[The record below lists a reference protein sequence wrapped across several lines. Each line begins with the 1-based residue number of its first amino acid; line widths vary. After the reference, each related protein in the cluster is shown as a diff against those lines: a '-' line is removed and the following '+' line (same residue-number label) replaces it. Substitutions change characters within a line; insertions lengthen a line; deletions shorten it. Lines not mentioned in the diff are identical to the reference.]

1 MTFLHD
7 TIQFHKSVFQKI
19 ALNKIFFIFLM
30 GFYLLADM
38 LKYYQP
44 YLSIYLKNENLTF
57 MDSFI
62 NFLVGLTIIIAYMS
76 YACLWS
82 LYFKRREK
90 TKDKLKAFFA
100 PLINFRLYV
109 VYFSFVFIIILGLS
123 LSIRF
128 IPELNLIFNEALKIF
143 TDKAN
148 SGLSE
153 DERIALIFASEK
165 ILTMYNEINIFQM
178 IGALITFFTSIIMA
192 YFAIIFSL
200 PLVLKNKSNKA
211 FKSMKTSIQSVFT
224 NFKLFI
230 LTIGIYLLLKTIGE
244 SIVSDIDV
252 LNKVIPI
259 ILDSILFF
267 YIVIGLENFI
277 LTKEKNSV

>member
-1 MTFLHD
+1 MNFLQD

-19 ALNKIFFIFLM
+19 VLNKLFFIFLM

-44 YLSIYLKNENLTF
+44 YLNSYLKNENLTF
-57 MDSFI
+57 LDSFV

-82 LYFKRREK
+82 LYFKRKEK
-90 TKDKLKAFFA
+90 TKDKIKAFFA

-109 VYFSFVFIIILGLS
+109 VYFSFVFLIVLGLS

-128 IPELNLIFNEALKIF
+128 IPELNSIFNESLKIF
-143 TDKAN
+143 TDKSN
-148 SGLSE
+148 SGMSE
-153 DERIALIFASEK
+153 QERIALIFASEK
-165 ILTMYNEINIFQM
+165 ILTIYNEISVFQM
-178 IGALITFFTSIIMA
+178 IGALITFFISIIIA
-192 YFAIIFSL
+192 YCSIIFSL
-200 PLVLKNKSNKA
+200 PLVLKSKSNKA
-211 FKSMKTSIQSVFT
+211 FKSIKISIQSVFS
-224 NFKLFI
+224 NFKIFI
-230 LTIGIYLLLKTIGE
+230 LTIGFYFLLKAILE
-244 SIVSDIDV
+244 SLVSDIDF

-259 ILDSILFF
+259 ILDSVLFF

>member
-1 MTFLHD
+1 MNFLQD

-19 ALNKIFFIFLM
+19 VLNKLFFIFLM

-44 YLSIYLKNENLTF
+44 YLNSYLKNENLTF
-57 MDSFI
+57 LDSFV

-90 TKDKLKAFFA
+90 TKDKIKAFFA

-109 VYFSFVFIIILGLS
+109 VYFSFVFLIVLGLS

-128 IPELNLIFNEALKIF
+128 IPELNSIFNESLKIF
-143 TDKAN
+143 TDKSN
-148 SGLSE
+148 SGMSE
-153 DERIALIFASEK
+153 QERIALIFASEK
-165 ILTMYNEINIFQM
+165 ILTIYNEISVFQM
-178 IGALITFFTSIIMA
+178 IGALITFFISIIIA
-192 YFAIIFSL
+192 YCSIIFSL
-200 PLVLKNKSNKA
+200 PLVLKSKSNKA
-211 FKSMKTSIQSVFT
+211 FKSIKISIQSVFS
-224 NFKLFI
+224 NFKIFI
-230 LTIGIYLLLKTIGE
+230 LTIGFYFLLKAILE
-244 SIVSDIDV
+244 SLVSDIDF

-259 ILDSILFF
+259 ILDSVLFF